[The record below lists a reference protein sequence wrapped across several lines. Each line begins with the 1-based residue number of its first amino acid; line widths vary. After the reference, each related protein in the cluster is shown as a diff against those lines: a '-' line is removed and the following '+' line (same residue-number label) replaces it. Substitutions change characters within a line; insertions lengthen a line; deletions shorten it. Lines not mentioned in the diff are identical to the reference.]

1 MGRPYLG
8 YNEMVRIKAA
18 EGMVIACLKKANS
31 DNWAEWA
38 RDNPDEAK
46 RLAEIEKLIAEEDL
60 LDG

>member
-8 YNEMVRIKAA
+8 YNEMVRIRAA
-18 EGMVIACLKKANS
+18 EGMNTAYLKKANS

-38 RDNPDEAK
+38 RDNPAEAE
-46 RLAEIEKLIAEEDL
+46 RLAEIEKSIAEEEL